1 MNNLLTRRVFVASLV
16 LLISVSIFVAGYNQE
31 NSETY
36 LFPMIVGL
44 LMLVLSLL
52 SLSREVFDL
61 CLEDYQEFPFR
72 RQLPV
77 ILVMVL
83 GVSILETL
91 GMFST
96 TFLVL
101 MAVSYWYSPIEGK
114 NSRLV
119 RSVVFSG
126 GFTLAMYLLFSVMLN
141 VQLPAGWIF

>member
-1 MNNLLTRRVFVASLV
+1 
-16 LLISVSIFVAGYNQE
+16 
-31 NSETY
+31 
-36 LFPMIVGL
+36 
-44 LMLVLSLL
+44 
-52 SLSREVFDL
+52 
-61 CLEDYQEFPFR
+61 
-72 RQLPV
+72 LPV
-77 ILVMVL
+77 ILVMIL
-83 GVSILETL
+83 GVSILELL

-101 MAVSYWYSPIEGK
+101 MAVSYWYSPIENK